1 MTAPR
6 SIRFDDSTLERLT
19 AYCLRHQ
26 GLSQSSAVALLVEE
40 GLRMDL
46 HPGIV
51 FRDGP
56 TGRRASLVA
65 GPDVWELVRAIR
77 QLRAHEPDVVA
88 DEAVS
93 VVAEAVNVPASAVKT
108 AVAYYSAFPDEID
121 QAIELAEAVEAEA
134 IRQDSRAKELLE
146 A

>member
-1 MTAPR
+1 VAAPR
-6 SIRFDDSTLERLT
+6 SVRFDDSTLERLT

-26 GLSQSSAVALLVEE
+26 GLSQSGAVALLVEE

-77 QLRAHEPDVVA
+77 QLRAEEPDVIA
-88 DEAVS
+88 DEAIS
-93 VVAEAVNVPASAVKT
+93 IVAEAVNVPASVVKT

-121 QAIELAEAVEAEA
+121 QAIGLAETAEAEA

>member
-6 SIRFDDSTLERLT
+6 SVRFDDSTLERLT

-56 TGRRASLVA
+56 TGRRASLIA

-77 QLRAHEPDVVA
+77 QLRAEEPDVIA
-88 DEAVS
+88 DEAIS
-93 VVAEAVNVPASAVKT
+93 VVADAVHVPPSAVKT
-108 AVAYYSAFPDEID
+108 AVAYYAAFPEEID
-121 QAIELAEAVEAEA
+121 QAIALADTVEAEA
-134 IRQDSRAKELLE
+134 LRQHSRAKELLE

>member
-1 MTAPR
+1 N
-6 SIRFDDSTLERLT
+6 
-19 AYCLRHQ
+19 
-26 GLSQSSAVALLVEE
+26 
-40 GLRMDL
+40 
-46 HPGIV
+46 
-51 FRDGP
+51 
-56 TGRRASLVA
+56 
-65 GPDVWELVRAIR
+65 
-77 QLRAHEPDVVA
+77 EPEVVA